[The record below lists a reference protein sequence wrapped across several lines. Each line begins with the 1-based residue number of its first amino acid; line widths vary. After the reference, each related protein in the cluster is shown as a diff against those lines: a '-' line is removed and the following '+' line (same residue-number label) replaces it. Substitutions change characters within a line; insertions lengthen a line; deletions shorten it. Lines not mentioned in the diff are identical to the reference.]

1 MSPVED
7 PDLRSDSPC
16 TEGSTDP
23 PSVLGVSRAGET
35 SGERRIRLLRTVL
48 GDLREPPEG

>member
-23 PSVLGVSRAGET
+23 PPALGASRAGET